1 MQSGEDGMKK
11 HITGLAGLTRVAIV
25 SHAYGFK
32 SIVPTRQVDTNR
44 RNALT
49 KAVNFIVTSSF
60 VKKSRAYLHSNGANG
75 RWVPSCVG
83 IKIPTHDGS
92 DDGWGCDSLRV
103 SSKNSLPVPAGIT
116 VIQL

>member
-1 MQSGEDGMKK
+1 M
-11 HITGLAGLTRVAIV
+11 HC
-25 SHAYGFK
+25 
-32 SIVPTRQVDTNR
+32 SIVGRTVACVGLLVNCGFTSVAPEKQMVAAIKIMLAR
-44 RNALT
+44 
-49 KAVNFIVTSSF
+49 AVNLMVTSSF